1 MRKPLALARIE
12 VELSPPSAWGD
23 AEADAALE
31 ALDDFDLPG
40 RLRDAAQRWV
50 ESLPGLEGV
59 RVRLVNQP

>member
-1 MRKPLALARIE
+1 MKKLALMKIE
-12 VELSPPSAWGD
+12 LELSMPGRWGD

-40 RLRDAAQRWV
+40 RLRDAAQKWA